1 MELTSDSFGSHN
13 AQSNLGDAE
22 ARYMVALHHLEGVG
36 VKRSSGLAAK
46 FMLSAFN
53 LGSPSAIMQMEAL
66 KQAYSDHILIDSSY
80 LSEALAE
87 TSHRGRLLYFGLK
100 LREQNKDS
108 VYQRAV
114 AGERIAMYDL
124 AIGFI
129 YGALGFKKNAD
140 RGLSFMGKAIEAGL
154 PEAIEW
160 AKESGHK
167 YGIHSDKK

>member
-1 MELTSDSFGSHN
+1 MELTEKNLARHTE
-13 AQSNLGDAE
+13 QSNLGDCE
-22 ARYMVALHHLEGVG
+22 ARYMLSLHHLEGVG

-66 KQAYSDHILIDSSY
+66 KQAYSDHIFIDSSY

-100 LREQNKDS
+100 LREQNKES
-108 VYQRAV
+108 VYQRAI
-114 AGERIAMYDL
+114 AGDRIAMYDL

-129 YGALGFKKNAD
+129 YGAIGFKKNTD
-140 RGLSFMGKAIEAGL
+140 RGLSFMEKAIEAGL
-154 PEAIEW
+154 HEAIEW
-160 AKESGHK
+160 TQEFGHE
-167 YGIHSDKK
+167 YGMYSDKK

>member
-1 MELTSDSFGSHN
+1 MELTEKNLARHTE
-13 AQSNLGDAE
+13 QSNLGDCE
-22 ARYMVALHHLEGVG
+22 ARYMLSLHHLEGVG

-100 LREQNKDS
+100 LREQNKES
-108 VYQRAV
+108 VYQRAI
-114 AGERIAMYDL
+114 AGDRIAMYDL

-129 YGALGFKKNAD
+129 YGAIGFKKNTD
-140 RGLSFMGKAIEAGL
+140 RGLSFMDKAIEAGL
-154 PEAIEW
+154 AEAIEW
-160 AKESGHK
+160 AEESGHK
-167 YGIHSDKK
+167 YGMHSDKK